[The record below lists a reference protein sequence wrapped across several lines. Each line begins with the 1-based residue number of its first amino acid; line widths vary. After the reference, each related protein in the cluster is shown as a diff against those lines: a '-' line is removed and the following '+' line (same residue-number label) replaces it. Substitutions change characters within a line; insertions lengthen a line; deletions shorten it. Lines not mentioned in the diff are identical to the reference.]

1 MIDKVISC
9 FEIGSSGSCGFDC
22 PIFQASNCESHIEM
36 LNNISTYGELE
47 EYENLYGQVPLSIL
61 VTMNLK
67 IF

>member
-1 MIDKVISC
+1 MIDIIHSC
-9 FEIGSSGSCGFDC
+9 FEIGLSGRCGLDC

-47 EYENLYGQVPLSIL
+47 EYESLYGQVPLSIL